1 MDERISSSA
10 NLEQLSIS
18 YYYSDQ
24 IIIMLKEGD
33 MQYGRDKLLE
43 LLLTIDEEATLLL
56 GGKHRY
62 A

>member
-56 GGKHRY
+56 GGKHRH

>member
-1 MDERISSSA
+1 MSSSA

-24 IIIMLKEGD
+24 IIILKEGD

-56 GGKHRY
+56 GGKHRH

>member
-1 MDERISSSA
+1 MSSSA

-18 YYYSDQ
+18 YYSDQ
-24 IIIMLKEGD
+24 IIMLKEGD

-56 GGKHRY
+56 GGKHGH

>member
-1 MDERISSSA
+1 
-10 NLEQLSIS
+10 
-18 YYYSDQ
+18 
-24 IIIMLKEGD
+24 

>member
-1 MDERISSSA
+1 MDEHMSSNM

-18 YYYSDQ
+18 YYYLDR
-24 IIIMLKEGD
+24 IIIKLKEGD
-33 MQYGRDKLLE
+33 MQYGREKLLE

-56 GGKHRY
+56 GGKHRH